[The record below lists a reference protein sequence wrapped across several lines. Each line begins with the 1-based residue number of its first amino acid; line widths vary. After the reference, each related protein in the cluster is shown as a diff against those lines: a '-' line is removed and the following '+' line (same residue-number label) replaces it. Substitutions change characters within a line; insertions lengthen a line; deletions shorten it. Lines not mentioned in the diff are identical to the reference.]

1 MVRGGLL
8 SKRGYFKDHDLD
20 VEVVDFTWD
29 QDMTAALASGKLDV
43 ESVATNALIAMINQG
58 VDAQA
63 FLLLDAS
70 SEADAILAP
79 KETTSIEEL
88 KGKQVA
94 YEAGSTS
101 ELLLSYALAE
111 AGMTMDDVEPV
122 PMAAADAGAALIA
135 GKVDVA
141 VTYEPYISAALRDQ
155 DKYGVLYTAAEKP
168 GLISDVM
175 IAKKEFI
182 KENPAVFQA
191 LALAWG
197 DAINYL
203 RENPTMAARSSRM
216 QSEARWTSSRLRS
229 RESRSSIWLRTRS
242 S

>member
-1 MVRGGLL
+1 MGKSVRVARVVSMCVVVVLLAGLL
-8 SKRGYFKDHDLD
+8 SACGGGGAEPAKEMPKIKLGVQPWLGYGPWWIAEQKGYFKDHDLD

-141 VTYEPYISAALRDQ
+141 VTYEPSHLR
-155 DKYGVLYTAAEKP
+155 
-168 GLISDVM
+168 
-175 IAKKEFI
+175 
-182 KENPAVFQA
+182 
-191 LALAWG
+191 
-197 DAINYL
+197 
-203 RENPTMAARSSRM
+203 RAARSGQVRRAVHGRGK
-216 QSEARWTSSRLRS
+216 ARFDQRCDDR
-229 RESRSSIWLRTRS
+229 
-242 S
+242 

>member
-1 MVRGGLL
+1 V
-8 SKRGYFKDHDLD
+8 
-20 VEVVDFTWD
+20 
-29 QDMTAALASGKLDV
+29 
-43 ESVATNALIAMINQG
+43 IAMVNQG

-70 SEADAILAP
+70 YEADAILAP
-79 KETTSIEEL
+79 KEMTSTEDL

-101 ELLLSYALAE
+101 ELLLSYALQQ
-111 AGMTMDDVEPV
+111 AGMTIADVEAV
-122 PMAAADAGAALIA
+122 PLAAADAGAALIA

-175 IAKKEFI
+175 IGKRDFI
-182 KENPAVFQA
+182 KENPAVFSA

-197 DAINYL
+197 DAITFL
-203 RENPTMAARSSRM
+203 RENPDDGGKIIADAVGSPMDEFKVAFEGVQVFDLAENKTQLEGPFLETFTTVGEIMKGINPDEIKEVPDPKTVITAEFV
-216 QSEARWTSSRLRS
+216 QGKSE
-229 RESRSSIWLRTRS
+229 
-242 S
+242 